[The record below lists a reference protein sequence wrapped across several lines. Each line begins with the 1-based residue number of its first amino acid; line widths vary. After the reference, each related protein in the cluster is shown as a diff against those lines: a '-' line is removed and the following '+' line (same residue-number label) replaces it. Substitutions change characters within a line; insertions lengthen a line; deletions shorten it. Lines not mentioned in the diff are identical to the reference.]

1 MSAQCWEPGS
11 EWALAAAKQS
21 LVSRFLV
28 VGVTEQFESFIEVSE
43 VIIIFLLL
51 IFIITITHHS
61 HKASRYVVQYPD
73 LPTLGQ
79 GGHGRGQSHPTL
91 VPGAMSENIAI
102 LLSSYIIGDHAHL
115 CWRYLCR
122 RVVYLT

>member
-43 VIIIFLLL
+43 VIIIFPLL
-51 IFIITITHHS
+51 IIIFIPS
-61 HKASRYVVQYPD
+61 HISVTKRHVMLSSILISRHLDKVDTAEASLSRPWSLELY
-73 LPTLGQ
+73 LKT
-79 GGHGRGQSHPTL
+79 
-91 VPGAMSENIAI
+91 
-102 LLSSYIIGDHAHL
+102 LSSY
-115 CWRYLCR
+115 YLHHRGSCSL
-122 RVVYLT
+122 VMEVSL